1 MSRIGYCHRVLLGF
15 GLGLGFIG
23 GPAAAQTGDIM
34 SRMRACRVI
43 GDMATRA
50 ACYDRL
56 TDSLTPLQPN
66 PSPSALSRAAP
77 TPPLPPVTAS
87 PPPAAAPN
95 APAINRFG
103 QSDLPIQKVIPKEE
117 LPPDEMIARVKSV
130 RGDAAGNLTVTLDN
144 GQVWRQTEAGPLRI
158 LPGSAVKIRSGV
170 LGAFYMSLVSA
181 NRSVRVKRIN

>member
-1 MSRIGYCHRVLLGF
+1 MTRVGFFTRALLGV
-15 GLGLGFIG
+15 GLTLILVTEQ
-23 GPAAAQTGDIM
+23 ARAQTGDVM
-34 SRMRACRVI
+34 GRMRACRVI
-43 GDMATRA
+43 GDVTARA

-56 TDSLTPLQPN
+56 TDSLAPPQVN
-66 PSPSALSRAAP
+66 PSPSAPSRAAP

-87 PPPAAAPN
+87 PPSPAAPN

-103 QSDLPIQKVIPKEE
+103 QSDLPIQKVIPKDE
-117 LPPDEMIARVKSV
+117 LPPDEITARVKSV
-130 RGDAAGNLTVTLDN
+130 RGDASGNLTVTLDN